1 MDYDYPPD
9 IESTGKKI
17 VITLIAFILAA
28 IVGFMG
34 YRQIIKWHEQAV
46 ESAVVEQQQKMA
58 ERNADLE
65 YQIIELRNKLATLK
79 PSPVA
84 EDRIEAVFGEPPTDT
99 PTTPDHSCDATK
111 QRISY
116 FFNYLKQNAYID
128 ESQVKQSP
136 AEVYRQMVRALA
148 ANPPLIVDETRDIV
162 NLKHNIAHFYRVLK
176 KDKIEMIKTILAME
190 DDILERAMADF
201 YAYYVS
207 GDCCKEDAESCISL
221 NTLYEYAGFFTSTFA
236 GKGYLFRR
244 QSTIRCLMEYYAVLI
259 LDKANEAGI
268 NSYGID
274 IRPQIDLALDNI
286 INQNSL
292 VFQNQYMDKLY
303 GLQEKYAF

>member
-1 MDYDYPPD
+1 MNYDYPPD

-17 VITLIAFILAA
+17 VITLIAFIMAA

-34 YRQIIKWHEQAV
+34 YRQIMKWHEHAV
-46 ESAVVEQQQKMA
+46 HSAVLEQQQKMA
-58 ERNADLE
+58 EKNADLE
-65 YQIIELRNKLATLK
+65 YQIMELQDKLATLK
-79 PSPVA
+79 PSPVP
-84 EDRIEAVFGEPPTDT
+84 EDRIKAVFGEPPMDS
-99 PTTPDHSCDATK
+99 PTEPDHSCDAIK

-128 ESQVKQSP
+128 ESRVKQSP
-136 AEVYRQMVRALA
+136 AEIYRHMIRALA
-148 ANPPLIVDETRDIV
+148 ANPPLVVDETRDIV

-176 KDKIEMIKTILAME
+176 KDKIEMIKNILAME

-207 GDCCKEDAESCISL
+207 EDCCKENAESCVSL

-236 GKGYLFRR
+236 GKSYLFRR

-268 NSYGID
+268 NPYGID

-286 INQNSL
+286 VNQNRL
-292 VFQNQYMDKLY
+292 VFQNQYMDKLS
-303 GLQEKYAF
+303 GLQEKYAG